1 MIEER
6 TIKTP
11 MGSTKKYFYNS
22 VRPAEYRRI
31 AGGIAWPGAE
41 PGFIVV
47 IGEDYHED
55 PTLKIR
61 HFRVLDEFESDD
73 VIKKMYDFRNVYKV
87 QNFYGDSNNEIMMKF
102 ISRFNKKLDSRKKGL
117 YVSEAP
123 FVNDPHNLKYYAP
136 LIRKRLDRAKKALW
150 FGGESQLPNKI
161 RGLTSVDKA
170 SISSHPAIAA
180 LGYAIAGLDEPYF
193 DYTNVRE
200 TQEIM
205 LNNYN
210 VAGL

>member
-22 VRPAEYRRI
+22 ERPAEYRRI
-31 AGGIAWPGAE
+31 AGGVAWPSSVE
-41 PGFIVV
+41 GFIVV
-47 IGEDYHED
+47 VGEDYHED
-55 PTLKIR
+55 PALKIR

-102 ISRFNKKLDSRKKGL
+102 ISRFNEKLDKRKKGMYL
-117 YVSEAP
+117 SEAP

-136 LIRKRLDRAKKALW
+136 QIRKRLDKAKKALW
-150 FGGESQLPNKI
+150 FGNESQLPRKI
-161 RGLTSVDKA
+161 RGLTSVDVD
-170 SISSHPAIAA
+170 ISSHPAIAA
-180 LGYAIAGLDEPYF
+180 LGYAVAGLDEPYF

-200 TQEIM
+200 MQDIQ